1 MKVAILSDCAVKGQH
16 LAAGSSHDLA
26 DEDANALLAM
36 KKAVK
41 ADSNRSVGLK
51 KSETKTKKRK
61 AE

>member
-1 MKVAILSDCAVKGQH
+1 MKVVIVNDCAVKGQH
-16 LAAGSSHDLA
+16 LEAGSSHDLA
-26 DEDANALLAM
+26 DEDANALLSM

-41 ADSNRSVGLK
+41 ADSNRSVGLE

>member
-1 MKVAILSDCAVKGQH
+1 MKVVIVNDCAVKGQH
-16 LAAGSSHDLA
+16 LSAGSSHDLA

-41 ADSNRSVGLK
+41 ADSNRSVGLE

>member
-1 MKVAILSDCAVKGQH
+1 MKVVIVNDCAVKGQH
-16 LAAGSSHDLA
+16 LSAGSSHDLA

-41 ADSNRSVGLK
+41 ADSNRSVGLE

-61 AE
+61 SE

>member
-1 MKVAILSDCAVKGQH
+1 MKVVIVNDCAVKGQH
-16 LAAGSSHDLA
+16 LPAGSSHDLA

-41 ADSNRSVGLK
+41 ADSNRSVGLE

>member
-1 MKVAILSDCAVKGQH
+1 MKVVILSNCAVNAQH
-16 LAAGSSHDLA
+16 LEAGSTHDLA
-26 DEDANALLAM
+26 VEDANALLAM

-41 ADSNRSVGLK
+41 ADSNRSVGLE

>member
-1 MKVAILSDCAVKGQH
+1 MKVVIVNDCAVKGQH
-16 LAAGSSHDLA
+16 LGAGSTHDLA

-41 ADSNRSVGLK
+41 ADSNRSVGLE
-51 KSETKTKKRK
+51 KSQTKTKKRK

>member
-1 MKVAILSDCAVKGQH
+1 
-16 LAAGSSHDLA
+16 
-26 DEDANALLAM
+26 LLAM

-41 ADSNRSVGLK
+41 ADSNRSVGLE